1 MGSISLLR
9 NTTNSEDKMNFSTSA
24 VTKTALLAATLLA
37 ASSAF
42 AAPPP
47 PPVWTDV
54 GPASGFVIDGNTI
67 TYTPSPAL
75 EVKYYNDNIA
85 NQSAAN
91 IMAVINTQFGLTG
104 LNALAAV
111 VSQCDNPT
119 SACTNGSGALAST
132 PYSNSFTSNG
142 SYDYLAVHFGRG
154 ELLFHWSAPLAAGT
168 TFSIGGLP
176 RGLSNYRA
184 YLSPTAPVP
193 EPGTYAMLLG
203 GLGLLGMIS
212 RRRSAAKK

>member
-1 MGSISLLR
+1 
-9 NTTNSEDKMNFSTSA
+9 MNFAAPSFANAT
-24 VTKTALLAATLLA
+24 LLAARLLA

-42 AAPPP
+42 AAPPPPPP

-54 GPASGFVIDGNTI
+54 GPASGFLIDGNVI
-67 TYTPSPAL
+67 SYTPSPAMT
-75 EVKYYNDNIA
+75 VKYYNDNIG

-91 IMAVINTQFGLTG
+91 VMAVINTQFGLTG
-104 LNALAAV
+104 LNALTAV

-119 SACTNGSGALAST
+119 SACTNATGTLAST

-142 SYDYLAVHFGRG
+142 SYDYLAIHFGAN

-176 RGLSNYRA
+176 NGLSNYRA
-184 YLSPTAPVP
+184 YESPTPPVP
-193 EPGTYAMLLG
+193 EPGSYAMLLG